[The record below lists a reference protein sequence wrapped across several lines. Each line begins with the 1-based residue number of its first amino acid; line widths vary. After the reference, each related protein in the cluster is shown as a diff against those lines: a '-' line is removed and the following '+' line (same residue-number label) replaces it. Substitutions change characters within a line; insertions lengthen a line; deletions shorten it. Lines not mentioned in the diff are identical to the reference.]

1 MPWRNGGRGDFF
13 ILSGCGIFLGSPA
26 QCRSGPMPNS
36 ESVFLRDTQLAE
48 RFNVQRQTIWRWVAQ
63 GDFPK
68 PVKLSPRCTRWRLSS
83 VLEFERRRGGAA

>member
-1 MPWRNGGRGDFF
+1 
-13 ILSGCGIFLGSPA
+13 
-26 QCRSGPMPNS
+26 MPNS